1 MGDNVICQTTSLDVI
16 IISSVA
22 QDKQKNDRHYGA

>member
-1 MGDNVICQTTSLDVI
+1 MLVI

-22 QDKQKNDRHYGA
+22 DLLLQK